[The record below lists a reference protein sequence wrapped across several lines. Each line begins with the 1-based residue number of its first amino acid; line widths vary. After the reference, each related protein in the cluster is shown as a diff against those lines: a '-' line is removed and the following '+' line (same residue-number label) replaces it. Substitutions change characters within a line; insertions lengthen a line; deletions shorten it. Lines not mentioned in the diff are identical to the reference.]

1 MAGSEAGDGTSG
13 NGRGLSILVAHPSPD
28 LYGSDRVLLESVS
41 GLLAAGHRVEVTLP
55 STGPLVRLLEDRGA
69 TVTVCPSPVL
79 RKSALRPAG
88 FLRLLVETARALRPG
103 LALVR
108 RTGADVVLVNTVT
121 IPLWLL
127 IGRLRGR
134 RVVCHV
140 HEAEGSQ
147 PAAVRRLLYL
157 PLLLADRLVI
167 NSRFSR
173 DVLVS
178 SWKSLAART
187 HVIYNG
193 VPGPSSDPQ
202 LPRSGAAGDPQL
214 LFLGRLS
221 PRKGPEVAI
230 RAVAELR
237 SRGIEASIALLGA
250 VFPGYEW
257 FESELTALVA
267 ELGLEE
273 NVAFLGFDPDIWHH
287 LEACD
292 VVVVPSVVD
301 EPFGNT
307 AVEAILA
314 LRPLVVSATS
324 GLREA
329 AEGYAAARFVAPG
342 DSTAIA
348 DAVGGLL
355 ADWPEVL
362 AGLPADRERAL
373 LRHSAQVYGT
383 AMAAQVTGVTG

>member
-1 MAGSEAGDGTSG
+1 MAGSEAGK
-13 NGRGLSILVAHPSPD
+13 RLSVLVAHPSPD
-28 LYGSDRVLLESVS
+28 LYGSDRVLLETVS
-41 GLLAAGHRVEVTLP
+41 GLITAGHRVEVALP
-55 STGPLVRLLEDRGA
+55 ADGPLVALLTGRGA
-69 TVTVCPSPVL
+69 TVTICPSPVL

-88 FLRLLVETARALRPG
+88 FLRLVIETVKAIGPG

-121 IPLWLL
+121 IPLWLV
-127 IGRLRGR
+127 IGRLTGR

-147 PAAVRRLLYL
+147 SPLVRRLLYL
-157 PLLLADRLVI
+157 PLLLAHRLVI

-173 DVLVS
+173 DVLVG
-178 SWKSLAART
+178 SWRSLAART
-187 HVIYNG
+187 RVVYNG
-193 VPGPSSDPQ
+193 VPGPSAPE
-202 LPRSGAAGDPQL
+202 LPRADPAADPHL

-230 RAVAELR
+230 RAIAELR
-237 SRGIEASIALLGA
+237 SRGIGADLVLLGA

-257 FESELTALVA
+257 FEAQLIALVA
-267 ELGLEE
+267 ELGLQDA
-273 NVAFLGFDPDIWHH
+273 VTFLGFDPGIWDH

-292 VVVVPSVVD
+292 IVVVPSVVD

-329 AEGYAAARFVAPG
+329 ADGYAAARFVPPG
-342 DSTAIA
+342 EAVAVA
-348 DAVGGLL
+348 DAVAGLL
-355 ADWPEVL
+355 ADWPAVL
-362 AGLPADRERAL
+362 AGLPADRERAVV
-373 LRHSAQVYGT
+373 RHSAEVYGA
-383 AMAAQVTGVTG
+383 AMAAQVAGAGA